1 MKFRILHEIKGR
13 LRIHISCAQMS
24 CRDADILQ
32 YGLLCQPSIIKVKV
46 YERSQDA
53 VICYTGERGDM
64 IKLLQKFSCEKSSV
78 PEHVWQNSGRDV
90 NRYYQDKLI
99 WKIMLR
105 MTGKLFLPMPIR
117 CMVVCGRSARF
128 IWKGVHTL

>member
-13 LRIHISCAQMS
+13 LRIHISCSRMS

-32 YGLLCQPSIIKVKV
+32 YSLLCQPSITMVKV

-64 IKLLQKFSCEKSSV
+64 IKFLQKFSCAGDGDREI
-78 PEHVWQNSGRDV
+78 
-90 NRYYQDKLI
+90 L
-99 WKIMLR
+99 
-105 MTGKLFLPMPIR
+105 
-117 CMVVCGRSARF
+117 
-128 IWKGVHTL
+128 